1 VGLARD
7 KKHQDGLGSLI
18 RTHQVKKTGCFLT
31 VLILISLACGTG
43 CKKGGSNQKPQTVE
57 EGIAQLRAAMIDA
70 SPQVQSNLYNGVSYG
85 VRYGNYTQAL
95 EAMDAI
101 AADPSLKPEQKK
113 VADNVIELLKA
124 AAQNQQNA
132 PAPAQPAQ

>member
-1 VGLARD
+1 
-7 KKHQDGLGSLI
+7 
-18 RTHQVKKTGCFLT
+18 
-31 VLILISLACGTG
+31 
-43 CKKGGSNQKPQTVE
+43 
-57 EGIAQLRAAMIDA
+57 MIDA

-85 VRYGNYTQAL
+85 VRYGNFPQAL

-101 AADPSLKPEQKK
+101 VADPSLKPEQKK

-132 PAPAQPAQ
+132 PAPAPPAQ